1 VYISVLSTRKKILET
16 FKNPCIVN
24 TPDVVRVNK
33 LMAAKTGQGEGDTRW
48 KGW

>member
-1 VYISVLSTRKKILET
+1 VKSTTKKIVET

-33 LMAAKTGQGEGDTRW
+33 LIAEKTGQGEGDT
-48 KGW
+48 K